1 MRYLLYMLVMAAL
14 PMTAMAETA
23 YVTDQLILGLHR
35 AADTSDRAFR
45 TLESG
50 QEMEILTR
58 NRNYAQVRLPDGT
71 EGYVKAAYLVTEKPA
86 KLIVNESQAES
97 ERLQQELDNL
107 RAAFAEPADTIETLE
122 RQLDE
127 HQAEITEAQA
137 RISELTEQNEDFA
150 ARQDQYKYSLPV
162 KWVGGALAVV
172 LLAGF
177 LGGLWWTDY
186 RSRKRHGGIRIY

>member
-1 MRYLLYMLVMAAL
+1 MRFLLHMLVLAAL

-107 RAAFAEPADTIETLE
+107 RAAFAEPAETIERLE
-122 RQLDE
+122 QQLDE

-137 RISELTEQNEDFA
+137 QISDLTEQNDDLA